1 MKPAFIATADFRF
14 GVAAECAATA
24 GVADLPRPKASL
36 PRRHAFTSGRATI
49 ELTIQ
54 TSLPGEPENK
64 STAHQAA
71 RHIRQRLGRKGHL
84 DAQHAT
90 HNTRRTSPGGLATL
104 TLQPYCYYRPSLL
117 PHSVRPSLALLSCRL
132 LCLWSHSTT

>member
-14 GVAAECAATA
+14 GVAAGCAATA
-24 GVADLPRPKASL
+24 GVADLPRLKASL

-54 TSLPGEPENK
+54 TSLPGELENE
-64 STAHQAA
+64 STAHQQLSTSGSVWVERAP
-71 RHIRQRLGRKGHL
+71 GRTTCN
-84 DAQHAT
+84 AQHA
-90 HNTRRTSPGGLATL
+90 PDIGGGLATL
-104 TLQPYCYYRPSLL
+104 ALQHYYRPSL
-117 PHSVRPSLALLSCRL
+117 PPYSVRPSLALLSCRL